1 MAFFTLDIVNRR
13 YPVIGLAT
21 GLPCACLSVL
31 ACPSTG
37 GVMVIASNSII
48 YVDQS
53 GRKVVLPVNGWVPRI
68 SDIALP
74 TNLTPEEQARTLEL
88 EGSRSI
94 FVDDKTAFIILKD
107 GTIYPVELVTA
118 GRVVSKLALG
128 SPLAKTTIPSVLR
141 RINNDY
147 LLVGSTSGDS
157 ALLRT
162 SWVEEEIDDDDV
174 DMDANTS
181 AAAPEQQDVEMD
193 DDDDGQSLYVC
204 LSIFVKFNAI
214 SSLKI
219 SMALRSLRL
228 ARRRR
233 RARRR

>member
-13 YPVIGLAT
+13 YPVIGQAT
-21 GLPCACLSVL
+21 GLPCDCLSVL

-37 GVMVIASNSII
+37 GVMVVASNSII

-107 GTIYPVELVTA
+107 GTTVRVRIEATLAVEDVVRQLCISVKIKDPPSCYALRDENEELVT
-118 GRVVSKLALG
+118 
-128 SPLAKTTIPSVLR
+128 
-141 RINNDY
+141 NEN
-147 LLVGSTSGDS
+147 
-157 ALLRT
+157 
-162 SWVEEEIDDDDV
+162 
-174 DMDANTS
+174 
-181 AAAPEQQDVEMD
+181 
-193 DDDDGQSLYVC
+193 
-204 LSIFVKFNAI
+204 
-214 SSLKI
+214 LKKKI
-219 SMALRSLRL
+219 KQKVNLK
-228 ARRRR
+228 
-233 RARRR
+233 